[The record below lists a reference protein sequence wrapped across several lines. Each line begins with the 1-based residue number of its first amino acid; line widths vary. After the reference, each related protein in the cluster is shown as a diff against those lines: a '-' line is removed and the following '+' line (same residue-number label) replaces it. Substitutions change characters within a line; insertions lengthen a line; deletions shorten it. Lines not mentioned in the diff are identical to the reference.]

1 MTDTL
6 RVDITYRPLR
16 IGWAVRQGDR
26 AAIRR
31 AVRYSHVLWGGRFN
45 PILIID
51 RIEEAS
57 QIVELFRLDMI
68 WPLGEGEDFTNFAR
82 RFPHL
87 ITPFSGG
94 TMFSEARNGFARV
107 LDISN
112 TLAHWR
118 RKPEWRANFLEKGPR
133 AYQWEDN
140 DPLSDVFLMQ
150 FGAYP
155 DDVGI
160 DYAGMVEEAV
170 KPRLHQL
177 GVQARIP
184 ADVLDHPN
192 LASVGRWA
200 IGRNYSVMPGW
211 DIPGFFV
218 GNANEPDDLVCFWNC
233 RACDIPLWF
242 VDPAH
247 RDRYVDALP
256 SVERVL
262 RGMVDPRRP
271 MLGLW
276 SRQQLDDD
284 VGYMFEGMQ
293 LSLCVARDGFWAGGA
308 VRPPMMQLGQV
319 STLGVMG
326 ESDGVP
332 RVNFALAEKPFQR
345 GASFGQQH
353 LVASISFIG
362 GLYGDDRHTLE
373 IPYLPE
379 LNEFYARTMHFRYDK
394 LRVEP
399 ACVGLIIDADDHDT
413 FLNAMPVADL
423 IKQIFMLAGF
433 NCKPSAGGRI
443 VRQLLTQVGGVQG
456 ARVFKIPGVRGL
468 LKKFGLQ
475 DTFSRDTAKNFIVD
489 KTAEHEHGTFSAH
502 TELVLVSRTPGTY
515 LTPQDAF
522 DFMVDK
528 GLFRMGV
535 DLHCPSCDL
544 SSWVSLDNLQQKTK
558 CELCGNYYDATRQL
572 IVSKWRYRRSGI
584 LGAERNAQGA
594 VPVAL
599 TLQQLDANLHLALNR
614 AVYSPSLELTP
625 VTGAANAPCEID
637 LVWLESDSY
646 SMEEGTTIV
655 LAECKD
661 QGPIGREDFRRDVEN
676 LRRVADSFSHLR
688 IRVYLLIAK
697 LAAFTADEIAI
708 ARTLN
713 PPRGQQ
719 RVILLTANELEPY
732 YFFDR
737 LDDRRRRE
745 LSCGSLLDLA
755 QATDLLYFSDPP
767 QAVGQ
772 VGIR

>member
-1 MTDTL
+1 MTNTL

-16 IGWAVRQGDR
+16 IGWAVRQGDMD
-26 AAIRR
+26 AIRR

-45 PILIID
+45 PILIVD

-57 QIVELFRLDMI
+57 QIVELFRVDMI
-68 WPLGEGEDFTNFAR
+68 WPLGEGEDFVNFAR
-82 RFPHL
+82 RFGHL
-87 ITPFSGG
+87 IKPFVGDSIFERAAG
-94 TMFSEARNGFARV
+94 RNGFARV

-112 TLAHWR
+112 ALAHWR
-118 RKPEWRANFLEKGPR
+118 SKPEWIPNFIEKFPR
-133 AYQWEDN
+133 AHRWEDN
-140 DPLSDVFLMQ
+140 DPLADVFLMQ
-150 FGAYP
+150 LGAYP
-155 DDVGI
+155 DDVGV
-160 DYAGMVEEAV
+160 DYTGMVEETV
-170 KPRLHQL
+170 KPRLNQL

-184 ADVLDHPN
+184 ADVLNYPN
-192 LASVGRWA
+192 LGSIGRLG

-211 DIPGFFV
+211 DTPGFFV
-218 GNANEPDDLVCFWNC
+218 GSANEPDDLVCFWNC

-256 SVERVL
+256 GVEQVL
-262 RGMVDPRRP
+262 RRMVDPRRP
-271 MLGLW
+271 ALGLW
-276 SRQQLDDD
+276 SRHQLGD
-284 VGYMFEGMQ
+284 VGHLFDGMQ
-293 LSLCVARDGFWAGGA
+293 LSVHIARDGLWAGGA

-326 ESDGVP
+326 ESEGVP
-332 RVNFALAEKPFQR
+332 RVNFALAEKPFQSS
-345 GASFGQQH
+345 ASFGQQH

-399 ACVGLIIDADDHDT
+399 GRVGLIIDADEHDT

-423 IKQIFMLAGF
+423 IGQIFSLAGF
-433 NCKPSAGGRI
+433 SCKPSAGGRI

-456 ARVFKIPGVRGL
+456 ARVFKIPGVRRL
-468 LKKFGLQ
+468 LREFGPQ
-475 DTFSRDTAKNFIVD
+475 DTFLRETAKNLIVD
-489 KTAEHEHGTFSAH
+489 KTSEHEHGTFSAH
-502 TELVLVSRTPGTY
+502 ADLVLVSRSPGTS
-515 LTPQDAF
+515 LSPLDAF

-544 SSWVSLDNLQQKTK
+544 SSWVSLDKLKQQTT

-584 LGAERNAQGA
+584 LGAERNSQGA

-599 TLQQLDANLHLALNR
+599 TLQQLDANLHLVLNR

-625 VTGAANAPCEID
+625 IAGAAHAPCEID
-637 LVWLESDSY
+637 LVWLECDSY
-646 SMEEGTTIV
+646 PMEEGTTVV

-661 QGPIGREDFRRDVEN
+661 RGPIGREDFRRDIEN
-676 LRRVADSFSHLR
+676 LRRVADSFSHHR
-688 IRVYLLIAK
+688 IRVYLLIVK
-697 LAAFTADEIAI
+697 LAPFTADEVAI

-713 PPRGQQ
+713 PPQGQQ

-732 YFFDR
+732 HFFDR
-737 LDDRRRRE
+737 LDDHHRRN
-745 LSCGSLLDLA
+745 LFCGSPADLA
-755 QATDLLYFSDPP
+755 RATEQIYFTDPL
-767 QAVGQ
+767 VGGA
-772 VGIR
+772 GIT